1 MLHMAKHSAAK
12 SADKQKILDTAQE
25 NAESEAAAKALAA
38 EELDERC
45 VLRVASCVGVMS
57 VSS

>member
-1 MLHMAKHSAAK
+1 MAKHSAAK